1 MADGQAE
8 VTIDASP
15 DDVWK
20 LVREFGTLDEWMPG
34 IESCTVE
41 GDVRTLP
48 MMGME
53 IQEQLRSLDDDKR
66 AIAYS
71 VIKLP
76 LEGLQSHTATISVE
90 PEGSGSK
97 VTWHVDVQPDEML
110 GMFLPVYEGSIGE
123 IKKKVEG

>member
-8 VTIDASP
+8 VSIDASP

-41 GDVRTLP
+41 GDVRTLS

-53 IQEQLRSLDDDKR
+53 IKEQLRSLDDDKR
-66 AIAYS
+66 AITYS

-76 LEGLQSHTATISVE
+76 LEGLDSHTATISVE

-97 VTWHVDVQPDEML
+97 VTWYVDVQPDEMI

>member
-1 MADGQAE
+1 MADGQTE
-8 VTIDASP
+8 VSIDASP
-15 DDVWK
+15 DEVWK

-41 GDVRTLP
+41 GDVRTLS

-53 IQEQLRSLDDDKR
+53 IKEQLRTLDDDKR
-66 AIAYS
+66 SIAYS

-76 LEGLQSHTATISVE
+76 LEGLDSHTATITVE
-90 PEGSGSK
+90 PEGNGSK
-97 VTWHVDVQPDEML
+97 VTWHVDVKPDEML